1 MIRGFGLTCCIRRPL
16 CVAGAWL
23 KWKGARGGVVG
34 LHLTWVPHAGGYLLA
49 YRQLAASGGRGL
61 PAGRIYLRQVG

>member
-1 MIRGFGLTCCIRRPL
+1 MCGRSMAEG
-16 CVAGAWL
+16 
-23 KWKGARGGVVG
+23 WKGARGGVVG

-61 PAGRIYLRQVG
+61 PAGRIS